1 MKQLVTIGRLVNV
14 EIYDP
19 KTKKTTKRTLRGK
32 WLATSP
38 HGRDLH
44 ICKVTGK
51 SPAKVSPAVRKRH
64 KRFHAA
70 EPKGVMAGEIPDP
83 KGKLTQVGLI
93 KALTYTVPQSRIR
106 SPEKNPYHW
115 HHKFGDTG
123 HEGGTYPPRYYPALM
138 QDSQGNLFIR
148 RRKGNIFKTTDW
160 IRG

>member
-19 KTKKTTKRTLRGK
+19 KTKKTTKRSFRGK
-32 WLATSP
+32 WLATSA
-38 HGRDLH
+38 HGRDLL

-51 SPAKVSPAVRKRH
+51 SNAKVNAAVRERH
-64 KRFHAA
+64 KKFHAT
-70 EPKGVMAGEIPDP
+70 EPKGTMAGDLPSP
-83 KGKLTQVGLI
+83 VGRLKQVGLL
-93 KALTYTVPQSRIR
+93 KALTYTVPQIKIR

-115 HHKFGDTG
+115 HHNFGDTG
-123 HEGGTYPPRYYPALM
+123 HRGGSYPSKYFPALL
-138 QDSQGNLFIR
+138 QDDRGNLFIR

>member
-19 KTKKTTKRTLRGK
+19 KSKKTTKRAVRGK

-38 HGRDLH
+38 HGRDLLV
-44 ICKVTGK
+44 CKVTGR
-51 SPAKVSPAVRKRH
+51 STAKVSAEVRKRH
-64 KRFHAA
+64 RKFHAA
-70 EPKGVMAGEIPDP
+70 EPKGTMAGELPEP
-83 KGKLTQVGLI
+83 AGKLTELGLL
-93 KALTYTVPQSRIR
+93 KALTYTVPQSKIK

-115 HHKFGDTG
+115 HHAFGDTG
-123 HEGGTYPPRYYPALM
+123 HRGGTYAPRFYPQILK
-138 QDSQGNLFIR
+138 DSQGNLFIR